1 MFLFWSSDALLL
13 LLQAEGTLGM
23 SELQL
28 VLVVA
33 EVAKLFLFICFNCCN
48 FFRFRPYRMKWGA
61 T

>member
-23 SELQL
+23 SELRL

-33 EVAKLFLFICFNCCN
+33 EVAKLLAHMFQLL
-48 FFRFRPYRMKWGA
+48 
-61 T
+61 